1 MACSRLLGQ
10 LSVLKRPAKGRSTS
24 FKRIHYPQAEVVL
37 YTEPTMDFIERLFGW
52 SPDGGNGMLEL
63 LLLVGLI
70 AIPAVRAWRRK
81 EPSPG
86 GRDHL
91 SR

>member
-1 MACSRLLGQ
+1 
-10 LSVLKRPAKGRSTS
+10 
-24 FKRIHYPQAEVVL
+24 
-37 YTEPTMDFIERLFGW
+37 MDFIERLFGW

-63 LLLVGLI
+63 LLLAGLI

-81 EPSPG
+81 KPFPG
-86 GRDHL
+86 GRDYL